1 MMRPENER
9 RKLKSTIAELRLFI
23 GDRNDHHPNC
33 VTHRGEECDCYA
45 KRKTKAHESLDR
57 IEDLLR
63 ELR

>member
-1 MMRPENER
+1 MLRSEKDR

-23 GDRNDHHPNC
+23 GDRSDHHRNC

-45 KRKTKAHESLDR
+45 KRKTKAHESLDW

-63 ELR
+63 ELT